1 MELKPFAKA
10 GLHALG
16 GTLFLFLIPIGLGYQ
31 FFAGGSGSTLLTI
44 AVLALSTISAIVGG
58 LFFWAAMLYLIA
70 HSKER
75 VARHTKS

>member
-1 MELKPFAKA
+1 MDIKPFARA

-31 FFAGGSGSTLLTI
+31 FFAGGSGSTGLTI
-44 AVLALSTISAIVGG
+44 LVLALSTISAIAGG

-70 HSKER
+70 HSKDR
-75 VARHTKS
+75 VAQKNKQ

>member
-1 MELKPFAKA
+1 MKLKPFAKA

-31 FFAGGSGSTLLTI
+31 FFAGGSSSTLLAI

-75 VARHTKS
+75 VAQKNKK

>member
-70 HSKER
+70 HSKEK
-75 VARHTKS
+75 VSQKGN

>member
-16 GTLFLFLIPIGLGYQ
+16 GTLFLFLVPIGLGYQ
-31 FFAGGSGSTLLTI
+31 FFAGGSSSMLLTI

-70 HSKER
+70 HSKEKVSR
-75 VARHTKS
+75 SK